1 MDWLSSGN
9 LSVKFNVKLMA
20 GIKQF
25 GEESEM
31 LLQLNIIITD
41 SNTHFSQNLHLISSD
56 IMVLL

>member
-9 LSVKFNVKLMA
+9 LSVKLNVKLMA

>member
-25 GEESEM
+25 GEESEV